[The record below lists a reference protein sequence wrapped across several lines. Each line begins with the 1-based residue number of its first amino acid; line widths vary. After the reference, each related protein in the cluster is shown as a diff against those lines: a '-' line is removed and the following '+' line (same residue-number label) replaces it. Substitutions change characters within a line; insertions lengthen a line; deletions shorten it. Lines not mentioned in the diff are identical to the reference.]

1 MTKFLTLL
9 MCFLTS
15 SVLATSP
22 KKVLI
27 VASDFVTAG
36 KFHQLALISKEYGI
50 TVDYVY
56 AQNIGPLSEQRIN
69 NASLVILDGP
79 RPSDRAAAEAAL
91 PEGTA
96 GLSVPWIQVGGGRP
110 SFGQLSPNIA
120 RSLIGYYANGTTQN
134 YQSLFSVIK
143 ELTDGKKNITLPT
156 VVQLKKQ
163 GVYTPNTVYA
173 SLSEFLSSDVSL
185 KEAPL
190 IGFVISN
197 SLIRDMQTKLLD
209 ELYIQTKQAGFTP
222 VFMWF
227 ESADDNGLTKFWQD
241 TKPSVMVNMT
251 HMQNGEAR
259 KAEFLHLNVPILQA
273 FTYRGGS
280 KKEWLSSPEGLAAS
294 TAATLMSVPEGWG
307 MTDPLVIAAIKG
319 GEAQLIEEQV
329 PLLLG
334 KLNTLVRLQTLP
346 NKDKKLALMFW
357 NTPSGEENISAS
369 NLNIPTS
376 LALVTNSLLTAG
388 YQVDTQTKE
397 NIISQAKLLLGG
409 LYHPEKL
416 LDLWQQGLAISIS
429 IDDYLVWFNKLPKFI
444 QQEVT
449 NKWGKP
455 DSHWALRNINDQS
468 AFVIP
473 AANWGNLLVMPQ
485 PPRSGKVG
493 ADTHDTK
500 VPPDHYYLAAYLAL
514 QLRQT
519 DALIHF
525 GTHGTQEW
533 TPGKAR
539 GLSAYD
545 YPFLTLGNIPVIY
558 PYVQDNV
565 TEALQARRRGRAT
578 TISHQTPSFAPS
590 GLYKELLDIHGLIHE
605 YELLSEGQVKNE
617 VQATLIT
624 QAKNMSLDIE
634 LGFNDKQINAD
645 FGSFYQALHDHLHAL
660 AATVTPLGLH
670 TYGQSAEPEHLLLTL
685 LQQLGPDYLIAAGE
699 NAEEFLA
706 TGIDN
711 IKQSRAMNLLRKAVI
726 DSELPKDNDS
736 LIKLLK
742 TAQVNYEHLKNNQ
755 EIPALLNALNG
766 KFITA
771 GLGGDPVR
779 MPETTNGTNLYGFD
793 PLKIPTPS
801 AYKAS
806 EKMFEQLI
814 KGYKTEHKEYPDKLA
829 FSLWSGEAQRHMGVV
844 EGQVLRALGLKPVWA
859 RNGRVSHFDIIPQ
872 EQLGHPRIDV
882 VIQVTSVYRDQ
893 FDGFM
898 GLLADAIAR
907 LIALDDGNII
917 ALNSQTTETELISKG
932 ISQAE
937 AKTLAEPRIF
947 SNQPGD
953 YGTGVTSLAMD
964 STSWEGDGA
973 LAKQYL
979 ARLQYGYGRSGW
991 GISVGQGIN
1000 LFGQQLKG
1008 VDAAIMSRSS
1018 NLHGMLS
1025 TDHPF
1030 EFLGGMAAAVRS
1042 INGESPALYVSDLRQ
1057 TTGRIV
1063 SAADFISEEMRA
1075 RYLNPTW
1082 ITAMQGE
1089 GYAGAL
1095 EILDTVNNVF
1105 GWQAT
1110 APDIIRNDQW
1120 EAISQV
1126 YIEDK
1131 YKLGLNEWFDEQ
1143 QPVAQMQIIERM
1155 AEAIRKDYWQASE
1168 QAKAALA
1175 IRYEQLLEENPQHQ
1189 VAAKTAKFL
1198 SDLVGGYGLN
1208 AGQGSGSKAVKGQTL
1223 QQVTE
1228 EPMQTSSNIIRILI
1242 ALAMLGLIIT
1252 GAIRQ
1257 QQTNHNRIKM
1267 IGTKK

>member
-1 MTKFLTLL
+1 MRKIFILL
-9 MCFLTS
+9 FAFIASTVFANTS
-15 SVLATSP
+15 KTVL
-22 KKVLI
+22 V
-27 VASDFVTAG
+27 VASDFVSAG
-36 KFHQLALISKEYGI
+36 KFEQLALISKDYGVRVEY
-50 TVDYVY
+50 VN
-56 AQNIGPLSEQRIN
+56 AQNTGVLSQQKLN
-69 NASLVILDGP
+69 SAALVILDGP
-79 RPSDRAAAEAAL
+79 RPSDRAAVEVVL

-96 GLSVPWIQVGGGRP
+96 GLKVPWIQVGGGRP
-110 SFGQLSPNIA
+110 SFGQLPPQIA
-120 RSLIGYYANGTTQN
+120 RSFIGYYANGTTQN
-134 YQSLFSVIK
+134 YQYLFAAVEQLINGESNISLA
-143 ELTDGKKNITLPT
+143 PA
-156 VVQLKKQ
+156 VQLQEQ
-163 GVYTPNTVYA
+163 GVYTPNAVYGSLTDFLA
-173 SLSEFLSSDVSL
+173 SDTSL
-185 KEAPL
+185 KDSPL

-197 SLIRDMQTKLLD
+197 SLIRDMQTTLLD
-209 ELYIQTKQAGFTP
+209 DLFMRTKAAGLTP
-222 VFMWF
+222 VLMWF
-227 ESADDNGLTKFWQD
+227 KSTDDQGLSQFWQD
-241 TKPSVMVNMT
+241 AKPSAMVNMT

-259 KAEFLHLNVPILQA
+259 KAEFLQLNVPVLQA
-273 FTYRGGS
+273 LTYRDGS
-280 KKEWLSSPEGLAAS
+280 EQDWLSSPEGLAAN
-294 TAATLMSVPEGWG
+294 TAATLMAVPEGWG
-307 MTDPLVIAAIKG
+307 MTDPIVIAAIHN
-319 GEAQLIEEQV
+319 GEAQLIDEQV

-334 KLNTLVRLQTLP
+334 KLNALVRLQTLP
-346 NKDKKLALMFW
+346 NKEKNLALMFW
-357 NTPSGEENISAS
+357 NTPSGEENMSAS

-376 LALVTNSLLTAG
+376 LSLVTKKLADVG
-388 YQVDTQTKE
+388 YQVDTKTE
-397 NIISQAKLLLGG
+397 EAVISQGKLLLGG

-416 LDLWQQGLAISIS
+416 LDLWQQGLAISLS
-429 IDDYLVWFNKLPKFI
+429 IDDYLAWFEKLPESI
-444 QQEVT
+444 QTAVT
-449 NKWGKP
+449 DKWGKP
-455 DSHWALRNINDQS
+455 DSHWALRSINNES
-468 AFVIP
+468 AFIIP
-473 AANWGNLLVMPQ
+473 AASWGNLLVMPQ

-539 GLSAYD
+539 GLSAND
-545 YPFLTLGNIPVIY
+545 YPFLTLGNMPVIY
-558 PYVQDNV
+558 PYIQDNV

-578 TISHQTPSFAPS
+578 TLSHQTPSFAPS
-590 GLYKELLDIHGLIHE
+590 GLYEELLDIHGLVHE

-617 VQATLIT
+617 VQASLLA

-634 LGFNDKQINAD
+634 LGFSDQQITANFD
-645 FGSFYQALHDHLHAL
+645 NFYQALHDHLHAL

-670 TYGQSAEPEHLLLTL
+670 TYGQSSESDHLLLTV
-685 LQQLGPDYLIAAGE
+685 LQQLGLDYFIAAGE
-699 NAEEFLA
+699 DGEEFLA
-706 TGIDN
+706 TGLDN
-711 IKQSRAMNLLRKAVI
+711 IKQSQAMILLKKAVV
-726 DSELPKDNDS
+726 DRVLPTENES
-736 LIKLLK
+736 LISLLK
-742 TAQVNYEHLKNNQ
+742 TAQVNYQHLVNNQ
-755 EIPALLNALNG
+755 EIPALLKALQG
-766 KFITA
+766 GFIVA

-806 EKMFEQLI
+806 EAMLEQLI
-814 KGYKTEHKEYPDKLA
+814 ESYKAEHKEYPDKLA

-844 EGQVLRALGLKPVWA
+844 EGQVLRALGLKPVWG
-859 RNGRVSHFDIIPQ
+859 RNGRVSRFDIIPQ
-872 EQLGHPRIDV
+872 AELSHPRIDV

-907 LIALDDGNII
+907 LIDLDDGNII
-917 ALNSQTTETELISKG
+917 ALNAQVTKTELMSKG
-932 ISQAE
+932 ITQAQ
-937 AKTLAEPRIF
+937 AKDLAELRIF
-947 SNQPGD
+947 SNEPGD

-973 LAKQYL
+973 LAEQYL
-979 ARLQYGYGRSGW
+979 ARLQYGYGRQGW

-1057 TTGRIV
+1057 TTGRV
-1063 SAADFISEEMRA
+1063 VNAADFISEEMRA
-1075 RYLNPTW
+1075 RYLNPNW

-1110 APDIIRNDQW
+1110 APDMIRNDQW
-1120 EAISQV
+1120 EAISEV
-1126 YIEDK
+1126 FVEDK
-1131 YKLGLNEWFDEQ
+1131 YELGLNEWFDEQ

-1155 AEAIRKDYWQASE
+1155 AEAIRKEYWQASD
-1168 QAKAALA
+1168 QAKSALA

-1189 VAAKTAKFL
+1189 AAQKTAEFL
-1198 SDLVGGYGLN
+1198 SELVGGYGLN
-1208 AGQGSGSKAVKGQTL
+1208 AGQSGGSKTVAGQTL

-1228 EPMQTSSNIIRILI
+1228 QPMQTSSDIIRILI
-1242 ALAMLGLIIT
+1242 ALLMLGLII
-1252 GAIRQ
+1252 GGVIRQ
-1257 QQTNHNRIKM
+1257 QRMNQHRIKFL
-1267 IGTKK
+1267 GTK